1 MTVTDA
7 PAGRSDSGHS
17 DTAHPDSTHPRSEN
31 RDTTHPGATD
41 TGATDTGG
49 GAGAGGGWQPSQ
61 ALRQADPQLADLLA
75 AEAERR
81 AESVQ
86 LLAGENLTSPAVL
99 AALGGP
105 LIDKYA
111 EGYPGRRHHTGC
123 TLADAAELLAVDR
136 ARALFAA
143 PHANVQPRSAT
154 SAMLAAYAALLRPG
168 DVVLS
173 MSLEH
178 GGHLSCGSR
187 ANFSGRWF
195 EFVGYGVRE
204 DDGLVDLDQVREL
217 ARRHRPKA
225 IIAGGISYPRHLD
238 WAAFREIAD
247 EVDAYLIA
255 SAAQTVGLVA
265 GGVAPSPVPYADITV
280 AATHKLLRGPR
291 GGLLLC
297 TSELADRVDRAVF
310 PFTQG
315 GAAMNEVAGK
325 AVAFAE
331 AATPEYRDYA
341 RRTVAGARAL
351 AAGLAGAG
359 LRPTTGGTDTHLVT
373 ADVSPLGVS
382 GAEAERRCAAVG
394 LMLGKCALPYDPAPA
409 AESSGIRLGTGAVTA
424 QGMGETELTE
434 IAALVGQVLEGGPQA
449 RIGARVREL
458 AWRFAG
464 RG

>member
-7 PAGRSDSGHS
+7 ATGPTTTRGRPP
-17 DTAHPDSTHPRSEN
+17 TSE
-31 RDTTHPGATD
+31 
-41 TGATDTGG
+41 
-49 GAGAGGGWQPSQ
+49 
-61 ALRQADPQLADLLA
+61 ALHRADPQLADLLA

-81 AESVQ
+81 AETIQ
-86 LLAGENLTSPAVL
+86 LLAGENLTTPAVL
-99 AALGGP
+99 AALTGP

-123 TLADAAELLAVDR
+123 ALADAAELLAIDR
-136 ARALFAA
+136 ARGLFAA

-168 DVVLS
+168 DGVLA

-195 EFVGYGVRE
+195 DFTGYGVRE
-204 DDGLVDLDQVREL
+204 DDGLIDLDQVREL

-225 IIAGGISYPRHLD
+225 IVAGSISYPRHPD

-255 SAAQTVGLVA
+255 SVAQTTGLVA
-265 GGVAPSPVPYADITV
+265 AGVAPSPVPYADVTV

-297 TSELADRVDRAVF
+297 TAELAERVDRAVF
-310 PFTQG
+310 PFSQG

-325 AVAFAE
+325 AVALAE
-331 AATPEYRDYA
+331 ASTADYRAYA
-341 RRTVAGARAL
+341 QRTVSGARAL
-351 AAGLAGAG
+351 SEGLAAAGV
-359 LRPTTGGTDTHLVT
+359 RPLTGGTDTHLVT

-382 GAEAERRCAAVG
+382 GAEAERRCAAAG
-394 LMLGKCALPYDPAPA
+394 LLLGKCALPFDPAPA
-409 AESSGIRLGTGAVTA
+409 AETSGIRLGTGTVTS
-424 QGMGETELTE
+424 QGMGEAELAE
-434 IAALVGQVLEGGPQA
+434 IAGLIARVLADGAVAPA
-449 RIGARVREL
+449 AARVREL
-458 AWRFAG
+458 ARAFAG
-464 RG
+464 PA

>member
-7 PAGRSDSGHS
+7 ATGSSETTGRW
-17 DTAHPDSTHPRSEN
+17 ASE
-31 RDTTHPGATD
+31 
-41 TGATDTGG
+41 
-49 GAGAGGGWQPSQ
+49 
-61 ALRQADPQLADLLA
+61 ALRRADPQLADLLA

-81 AESVQ
+81 AETIQ
-86 LLAGENLTSPAVL
+86 LLAGENLTDPAVL

-123 TLADAAELLAVDR
+123 ALADAAELLAIDR
-136 ARALFAA
+136 ARQLFAA

-168 DVVLS
+168 DVVLA

-195 EFVGYGVRE
+195 EFIGYGVRE
-204 DDGLVDLDQVREL
+204 DDGLIDLDQVREL

-225 IIAGGISYPRHLD
+225 IVAGSISHPRHPD
-238 WAAFREIAD
+238 WAAFRAIAE

-255 SAAQTVGLVA
+255 SVAQTTGLVA
-265 GGVAPSPVPYADITV
+265 AGVAPSPLPYADVTV

-291 GGLLLC
+291 GGLLLS
-297 TSELADRVDRAVF
+297 TAELAERIDRAVF
-310 PFTQG
+310 PFSQG

-325 AVAFAE
+325 AVAFAR
-331 AATPEYRDYA
+331 AGTPEYRAYA
-341 RRTVAGARAL
+341 HRTVAGARVL
-351 AAGLAGAG
+351 ATGLAEAG
-359 LRPTTGGTDTHLVT
+359 MRPLTGGTDTHLVT
-373 ADVSPLGVS
+373 ADVRPLGVS
-382 GAEAERRCAAVG
+382 GAEAERRCAAAG
-394 LMLGKCALPYDPAPA
+394 LLLGKCALPYDSAPPSEA
-409 AESSGIRLGTGAVTA
+409 SGIRLGSGTVTT
-424 QGMGETELTE
+424 QGMGEAELAE
-434 IAALVGQVLEGGPQA
+434 IAALVGRLLVEGTDV

-458 AWRFAG
+458 AGAFAAPG
-464 RG
+464 RGASHSPTR

>member
-7 PAGRSDSGHS
+7 ATGPTATTGR
-17 DTAHPDSTHPRSEN
+17 PRVSE
-31 RDTTHPGATD
+31 
-41 TGATDTGG
+41 
-49 GAGAGGGWQPSQ
+49 
-61 ALRQADPQLADLLA
+61 ALHRADPQLADLLA

-81 AESVQ
+81 AETIQ
-86 LLAGENLTSPAVL
+86 LLAGENLTTPAVL
-99 AALGGP
+99 AALTGP

-123 TLADAAELLAVDR
+123 ALADAAELLAIDR
-136 ARALFAA
+136 ARELFAA
-143 PHANVQPRSAT
+143 PHANVQPRSVT

-168 DVVLS
+168 DGVLA

-195 EFVGYGVRE
+195 EFTGYGVRE
-204 DDGLVDLDQVREL
+204 GDGLIDLDQVRDL

-225 IIAGGISYPRHLD
+225 IVAGSISYPRHPD

-255 SAAQTVGLVA
+255 SAAQTTGLIA
-265 GGVAPSPVPYADITV
+265 AGVAPSPVPYADVTV

-297 TSELADRVDRAVF
+297 TAELAERIDRAVF
-310 PFTQG
+310 PFSQG

-325 AVAFAE
+325 AVALAQ
-331 AATPEYRDYA
+331 ASGPAYRAYA
-341 RRTVAGARAL
+341 QRTVSGARAL
-351 AAGLAGAG
+351 AKGLAEAG
-359 LRPTTGGTDTHLVT
+359 TRPLTGGTDTHLVT

-382 GAEAERRCAAVG
+382 GAEAERRCAAAG
-394 LMLGKCALPYDPAPA
+394 LLLGKCALPYDPAPA
-409 AESSGIRLGTGAVTA
+409 AEASGIRLGTGTVTS

-434 IAALVGQVLEGGPQA
+434 IAGLIARVLTGGAPA
-449 RIGARVREL
+449 PAAARVREL
-458 AWRFAG
+458 ALAFAD
-464 RG
+464 RA

>member
-7 PAGRSDSGHS
+7 PTGHS
-17 DTAHPDSTHPRSEN
+17 ATG
-31 RDTTHPGATD
+31 HPGGTR
-41 TGATDTGG
+41 
-49 GAGAGGGWQPSQ
+49 WQPAQ
-61 ALRQADPQLADLLA
+61 VLREADPQLADLLA
-75 AEAERR
+75 AEGERR
-81 AESVQ
+81 AESLQ

-136 ARALFAA
+136 ARGLFSAA
-143 PHANVQPRSAT
+143 HANVQPRSAT

-168 DVVLS
+168 AVVLS

-204 DDGLVDLDQVREL
+204 EDGLVDLDQVREL

-238 WAAFREIAD
+238 WAAFRAIAE

-255 SAAQTVGLVA
+255 SAAQTIGLVA
-265 GGVAPSPVPYADITV
+265 GGVAPSPVPYADVTV

-297 TSELADRVDRAVF
+297 TAELADRIDRAVF

-331 AATPEYRDYA
+331 AATPEYGEYT
-341 RRTVAGARAL
+341 RRAVDGARAL
-351 AAGLAGAG
+351 AAGLAASGM
-359 LRPTTGGTDTHLVT
+359 RPMTGGTDTHLVT
-373 ADVSPLGVS
+373 ADVSPLGLS
-382 GAEAERRCAAVG
+382 GAEAERRCSAVG
-394 LMLGKCALPYDPAPA
+394 LMLGRCALPYDPAPA
-409 AESSGIRLGTGAVTA
+409 TETSGIRLGTGAVTA
-424 QGMGETELTE
+424 QGMGEAELTE
-434 IAALVGQVLEGGPQA
+434 IAGLIGQVLREGPQP

-458 AWRFAG
+458 ARTFAG
-464 RG
+464 G

>member
-7 PAGRSDSGHS
+7 ATGSSATRGRPWASG
-17 DTAHPDSTHPRSEN
+17 
-31 RDTTHPGATD
+31 
-41 TGATDTGG
+41 
-49 GAGAGGGWQPSQ
+49 
-61 ALRQADPQLADLLA
+61 ALHRADPQIADLMA

-81 AESVQ
+81 AETIQ

-99 AALGGP
+99 EALTGP

-123 TLADAAELLAVDR
+123 APADAAELLAIDR
-136 ARALFAA
+136 ARELFAA

-168 DVVLS
+168 DGVLA

-195 EFVGYGVRE
+195 ACTGYGVRE
-204 DDGLVDLDQVREL
+204 ADGLIDLDQVRDL
-217 ARRHRPKA
+217 ARAHRPKA
-225 IIAGGISYPRHLD
+225 IVAGSISYPRHPD

-255 SAAQTVGLVA
+255 TVAQTTGLVA
-265 GGVAPSPVPYADITV
+265 AGEAPSPVPYADVTV

-297 TSELADRVDRAVF
+297 TAELAERVDRAVF
-310 PFTQG
+310 PFSQG

-325 AVAFAE
+325 AVALAE
-331 AATPEYRDYA
+331 AATPAYRAYA
-341 RRTVAGARAL
+341 RQTVAGARAL
-351 AAGLAGAG
+351 AAGLAEAG
-359 LRPTTGGTDTHLVT
+359 MRPLTGGTDTHLVT

-382 GAEAERRCAAVG
+382 GAAAERRCAAAG
-394 LMLGKCALPYDPAPA
+394 LLFGKCVLPYDPAPV
-409 AESSGIRLGTGAVTA
+409 AEASGIRLGTGTVTS
-424 QGMGETELTE
+424 QGMGEAELSE
-434 IAALVGQVLEGGPQA
+434 IAGLIARLLAGEAAGPVAQ
-449 RIGARVREL
+449 RVREL
-458 AWRFAG
+458 AAAFAVD
-464 RG
+464 R

>member
-1 MTVTDA
+1 MTVADA
-7 PAGRSDSGHS
+7 VTGSSETTGRRW
-17 DTAHPDSTHPRSEN
+17 ASE
-31 RDTTHPGATD
+31 
-41 TGATDTGG
+41 
-49 GAGAGGGWQPSQ
+49 
-61 ALRQADPQLADLLA
+61 ALRRADPQLADLLA

-99 AALGGP
+99 AALTGP

-123 TLADAAELLAVDR
+123 ALADAAELLAVDR
-136 ARALFAA
+136 ARELFAA

-154 SAMLAAYAALLRPG
+154 SAMLATYAALLRPG
-168 DVVLS
+168 DVVLA

-195 EFVGYGVRE
+195 DFVGYGVRRE
-204 DDGLVDLDQVREL
+204 DGLIDLDQVREL
-217 ARRHRPKA
+217 AREHRPKA
-225 IIAGGISYPRHLD
+225 IVAGSISYPRHPD

-255 SAAQTVGLVA
+255 SAAQTTGLVA
-265 GGVAPSPVPYADITV
+265 AGVAPSPVPYADVTV

-297 TSELADRVDRAVF
+297 TTGLAERIDRAVF
-310 PFTQG
+310 PFSQG

-325 AVAFAE
+325 AVALAE
-331 AATPEYRDYA
+331 AATPGYRAYA
-341 RRTVAGARAL
+341 HRTVAGARVL
-351 AAGLAGAG
+351 AAGLAQAG
-359 LRPTTGGTDTHLVT
+359 MRPLTGGTDTHLVT
-373 ADVSPLGVS
+373 ADVGPLGVS
-382 GAEAERRCAAVG
+382 GAEAERRCAVAG
-394 LMLGKCALPYDPAPA
+394 LMLGKCALPYDPAPPSEA
-409 AESSGIRLGTGAVTA
+409 SGIRLGTGTVTS
-424 QGMGETELTE
+424 QGMGEAELTE
-434 IAALVGQVLEGGPQA
+434 IAGLIGRLLAEGTDV
-449 RIGARVREL
+449 RIGRRVREL
-458 AWRFAG
+458 ARAFAD

>member
-7 PAGRSDSGHS
+7 ATSPTATRGRPA
-17 DTAHPDSTHPRSEN
+17 ASE
-31 RDTTHPGATD
+31 
-41 TGATDTGG
+41 
-49 GAGAGGGWQPSQ
+49 
-61 ALRQADPQLADLLA
+61 ALFRADPQIADLLA

-81 AESVQ
+81 AESIQ

-99 AALGGP
+99 AALTGP

-123 TLADAAELLAVDR
+123 ALADAAELLAIDR

-143 PHANVQPRSAT
+143 PHANVQPRSVT

-168 DVVLS
+168 DGVLA

-195 EFVGYGVRE
+195 DFTGYGVRE
-204 DDGLVDLDQVREL
+204 QDGLVDLDQVRDL

-225 IIAGGISYPRHLD
+225 IVAGSISHPRHPD

-247 EVDAYLIA
+247 EVDAYLVA
-255 SAAQTVGLVA
+255 AVAQTTGLVA
-265 GGVAPSPVPYADITV
+265 AGAAPSPVPFADVTV

-297 TSELADRVDRAVF
+297 TAELAERIDRAVF
-310 PFTQG
+310 PFSQG

-325 AVAFAE
+325 AVALAQ
-331 AATPEYRDYA
+331 AATAEYRAYA
-341 RRTVAGARAL
+341 LRTVSGARAL
-351 AAGLAGAG
+351 AEGLAEAG
-359 LRPTTGGTDTHLVT
+359 LRPLTGGTDTHLVT

-382 GAEAERRCAAVG
+382 GAEAERRCAAAG
-394 LMLGKCALPYDPAPA
+394 LLLGKCALPYDPAPP
-409 AESSGIRLGTGAVTA
+409 AEASGIRLGTGTVTS
-424 QGMGETELTE
+424 QGMGPAELAE
-434 IAALVGQVLEGGPQA
+434 IAGLVGRLLAGDAAAPVAQ
-449 RIGARVREL
+449 RVREL
-458 AWRFAG
+458 AAAYADG
-464 RG
+464 V